1 MFDWLK
7 LWFDQKRIAPKGCR
21 GRVFEK
27 RGEDKAPSNGPAAKA
42 EPIAQI
48 SARVYRASTGKWE
61 MIKNG

>member
-7 LWFDQKRIAPKGCR
+7 LWFDQKRIAPKGQR

-27 RGEDKAPSNGPAAKA
+27 RQEDAPSNGPKAKA
-42 EPIAQI
+42 EPVAYI

-61 MIKNG
+61 IVNNG